1 MTEADEK
8 VVRATFA
15 DWNSGN
21 RDPSKLLIHPEVE
34 VHSALAQ
41 TVYRGFDG
49 VVEWSREIDDQFE
62 DWTVLIEDLRDLG
75 DGRFVV
81 EGSIHGRGRK
91 SGVDLDQPASWLAD
105 VRDGRL
111 IRLVNFIGR
120 DSAADSLEENR

>member
-1 MTEADEK
+1 VTEADEK

-21 RDPSKLLIHPEVE
+21 RDPSQMLIHPEVE

-41 TVYRGFDG
+41 TVYRGLDG

-62 DWTVLIEDLRDLG
+62 DWTVRIEDLRDLG

-81 EGSIHGRGRK
+81 EGSIHGRGRN
-91 SGVDLDQPASWLAD
+91 SGVNLDQPASWLAD

-111 IRLVNFIGR
+111 IRLVNFIGL
-120 DSAADSLEENR
+120 DSAADSLEEDR